1 MQTLGQRIAA
11 LRVEKNM
18 KQNELAEK
26 LGVSAQAV
34 SKWENDISCPD
45 ISMLPSLAAVL
56 GVSVDALLS
65 GEEQVPEVR
74 LASEEEQRKKADARV
89 FRISVDSG
97 DGDRVRVYLPLP
109 LVKMGLE
116 LGMGVPQI
124 TGSDAL
130 KSIDMA
136 QVMKLVDQGLVGRLV
151 ELDSGDGDHVEIVV
165 E

>member
-11 LRVEKNM
+11 LRAEKNM

-56 GVSVDALLS
+56 GVSVDVLLS

-97 DGDRVRVYLPLP
+97 DGDRVRVNLPLP

>member
-1 MQTLGQRIAA
+1 
-11 LRVEKNM
+11 M

-97 DGDRVRVYLPLP
+97 DGDRVRVNLPLP

>member
-26 LGVSAQAV
+26 LGISAQAV

-97 DGDRVRVYLPLP
+97 DGDRVRVNLPLP

-130 KSIDMA
+130 KGIDMA

>member
-11 LRVEKNM
+11 LRAEKNM

-97 DGDRVRVYLPLP
+97 DGDRVRVNLPLP

>member
-11 LRVEKNM
+11 LRAEKNM

-97 DGDRVRVYLPLP
+97 DGDRVRVNLPLP

-151 ELDSGDGDHVEIVV
+151 ELDSSDGDHVEIVV

>member
-11 LRVEKNM
+11 LRAEKNM

-56 GVSVDALLS
+56 GVSVDVLLS
-65 GEEQVPEVR
+65 GEEQVSEVR

-89 FRISVDSG
+89 FRILVDSG
-97 DGDRVRVYLPLP
+97 DGDRVRVNLPLP